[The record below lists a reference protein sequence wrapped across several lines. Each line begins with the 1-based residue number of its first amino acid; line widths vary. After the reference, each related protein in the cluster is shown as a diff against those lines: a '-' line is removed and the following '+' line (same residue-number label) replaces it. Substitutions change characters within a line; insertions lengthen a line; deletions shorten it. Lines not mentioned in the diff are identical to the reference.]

1 VVVEEEDATPVEQ
14 VMMVEEL
21 DYEEQEV
28 MVQQDHRILLVELD
42 HMMLVV
48 VPTVM
53 EVVVVKDHLL
63 VLVGILQMVM
73 MEVLVL

>member
-28 MVQQDHRILLVELD
+28 MVQQDHRILLVDLD
-42 HMMLVV
+42 QLIMVV
-48 VPTVM
+48 VPSVM
-53 EVVVVKDHLL
+53 VAVVVKDHLL

-73 MEVLVL
+73 MGVLVP